1 LQASAK
7 KLSKSSPEN
16 GFMVVTIFVELR
28 QFSATILFLKA
39 NAVNFR
45 LSVFVNDTFFS
56 AKTFLKSQHWTQVY
70 VGKFIPRKEREQE
83 LGEKAKRFTNVF
95 IKNFG
100 EELSEEDLTGMFS
113 KYGNITSIK
122 VSHACVRRYSRSR
135 SRSQSNNF

>member
-1 LQASAK
+1 
-7 KLSKSSPEN
+7 
-16 GFMVVTIFVELR
+16 
-28 QFSATILFLKA
+28 
-39 NAVNFR
+39 
-45 LSVFVNDTFFS
+45 
-56 AKTFLKSQHWTQVY
+56 VY